1 MWYTLVRLW
10 RYWTG
15 HTRPSCRIVKI
26 SAYSG
31 VQLPWLHSTHPSSTN
46 PQSKAQRSHISISHF
61 RQPQATI
68 YGALD
73 NSGSVAR
80 LVLPVSIPSSLSMSM
95 PGSSNPPRSE
105 QQATAA
111 QSSSQQMYSR
121 RTFHHS
127 LAVAPFI
134 WCHHVPSLQALSYF
148 CMVSCIVQ
156 TLSCFV
162 SLISLAH
169 PRGTIGM

>member
-26 SAYSG
+26 SAYSS
-31 VQLPWLHSTHPSSTN
+31 VQLPWLRSTHQSSTN
-46 PQSKAQRSHISISHF
+46 PQS
-61 RQPQATI
+61 QATI